1 MDEIFYLQLNL
12 QSKVILFNRFGEWNK
27 LGINILNANTATI
40 LNDFVRSFVHPSLL
54 NKLQIL
60 LKIDLKLETSLFLSF
75 YLLSLDLQRFKVDK
89 MIMQLII

>member
-40 LNDFVRSFVHPSLL
+40 SNDFVRSFVHPSPL

-75 YLLSLDLQRFKVDK
+75 YLLSLDLQRFEVDK

>member
-40 LNDFVRSFVHPSLL
+40 LNDFVRSFVHPSPL
-54 NKLQIL
+54 NELQIL

-75 YLLSLDLQRFKVDK
+75 YLLSLNLQRFEVDK

>member
-1 MDEIFYLQLNL
+1 MDELFYLQLNL

-75 YLLSLDLQRFKVDK
+75 YLLSLDLQRFEVDK

>member
-40 LNDFVRSFVHPSLL
+40 LNDFVRSFVHPNPL

>member
-40 LNDFVRSFVHPSLL
+40 LKDFVRSFVHPSPL
-54 NKLQIL
+54 NELQIL

-75 YLLSLDLQRFKVDK
+75 YLLSLNLQRFEVDK

>member
-1 MDEIFYLQLNL
+1 MDELFYLQLNL

-40 LNDFVRSFVHPSLL
+40 LNDFVRSFVHRSPLK
-54 NKLQIL
+54 KLQIL
-60 LKIDLKLETSLFLSF
+60 LKIDLKLETSLILSF
-75 YLLSLDLQRFKVDK
+75 YLLSLNLQRFEVDK

>member
-75 YLLSLDLQRFKVDK
+75 YLLSLDLQRFEVDK